1 MQELPEEMAKN
12 YAMVVP
18 RQENIDISLLQKRI
32 LAEGQEL
39 WDPKNQKDN
48 VPVRR
53 AGHDTWG
60 IGKVVFVFCDDYLKN
75 VFTFPWFHSWQK
87 ELTPIFEQ
95 IDIPVNRIV
104 RCILASMPP
113 GADIPVH
120 HDTGSWVHF
129 THRMHIPV
137 FTSPDIDFMVGP
149 NDQSM
154 QKYELKQGNLYE
166 LNNISRHRVKNNWDQ
181 HRVHMIFDYVD
192 EDFPLNTMDL
202 KQGTTVWQT
211 RRSVD
216 LSTDYGKRVPPSFV
230 VIGAQKAGTT
240 SLYDYILQHDLVWP
254 AKRKETHYFDWRWNK
269 ELPDPSTPEG
279 AKKHLR
285 YYEDTY
291 LERKILYRF
300 PSLMSG
306 EATPSYMLGGKTV
319 INRMKHVIP
328 HCRKILAIMRNPVE
342 RAYSHYSMTAD
353 EEGSEQQKLNRGH
366 RHLRGRSFEQLVD
379 DEIKELSK
387 LGVHPDM
394 DFEEF
399 DEKVMRQRVEFDH
412 GAHSFVARGLY
423 ALQLAGWIEAYGKE
437 NVLLLTLDEFKTTDN
452 LHVRWTVAF
461 VALFLLT
468 CFGCI
473 LQTTMDK
480 VFNFLDL
487 PYHRIKDTSAKNTR
501 KYDPI
506 DDSVRAKL
514 TAFYA
519 PYNEKL
525 YALLGRDIGW

>member
-1 MQELPEEMAKN
+1 MLFFSHVPLAHKKVPLQDLSNEVTKNMA
-12 YAMVVP
+12 MLVSC
-18 RQENIDISLLQKRI
+18 QENIDISLLQKRI
-32 LAEGQEL
+32 LNSGHAL
-39 WDPKNQKDN
+39 WNPANQKDN
-48 VPVRR
+48 VAIRR

-60 IGKVVFVFCDDYLKN
+60 IDKIVFIFGDDYLKN
-75 VFTFPWFHSWQK
+75 VYTFPWFHLWQK
-87 ELTPIFEQ
+87 ELAPIFEQ
-95 IDIPVNRIV
+95 INMPVNRVV

-149 NDQSM
+149 NDQNM
-154 QKYELKQGNLYE
+154 QRYELKEGNLYE
-166 LNNISRHRVKNNWDQ
+166 LNNSCRHRVKNNWDQ
-181 HRVHMIFDYVD
+181 HRVHMIFDYVE
-192 EDFPLNTMDL
+192 EDFQLNRMDL
-202 KQGTTVWQT
+202 KPGTILWQT

-269 ELPDPSTPEG
+269 ELPDASTPEG
-279 AKKHLR
+279 ATQHIR
-285 YYEDTY
+285 YYEDTF

-300 PSLMSG
+300 SSLMSG
-306 EATPSYMLGGKTV
+306 EATPSYMLGGTVV
-319 INRMKHVIP
+319 INRMQQVIP

-353 EEGSEQQKLNRGH
+353 TKGSEKQLRNRGH
-366 RHLRGRSFEQLVD
+366 HHLNGRTFEQVVD
-379 DEIKELSK
+379 DEIEELSK
-387 LGVHPDM
+387 LGVHPNM
-394 DFEEF
+394 DFEDF
-399 DEKVMRQRVEFDH
+399 DDKVMRRRFDFDH
-412 GAHSFVARGLY
+412 GAHSFVTRGLY

-437 NVLLLTLDEFKTTDN
+437 NVLLLTLDDFKTTEK
-452 LHVRWTVAF
+452 LH
-461 VALFLLT
+461 
-468 CFGCI
+468 
-473 LQTTMDK
+473 TTMDK
-480 VFNFLDL
+480 VFDFLDL
-487 PYHRIKDTSAKNTR
+487 PYHRIHDISAKNTR

-506 DDSVRAKL
+506 NDVVRAKL

-525 YALLGRDIGW
+525 YELIGRDMGW

>member
-1 MQELPEEMAKN
+1 MQELPEEVAKDMS
-12 YAMVVP
+12 MVVQV
-18 RQENIDISLLQKRI
+18 QENIDITLLQERI
-32 LAEGQEL
+32 RAGGREL
-39 WDPKNQKDN
+39 WDPANQKDN

-60 IGKVVFVFCDDYLKN
+60 IGKVVFIFCDDYLQK

-87 ELTPIFEQ
+87 ELNPVFEQ
-95 IDIPVNRIV
+95 INVPVNRVV

-149 NDQSM
+149 NDQNM
-154 QKYELKQGNLYE
+154 QRYELKQGNLYE

-181 HRVHMIFDYVD
+181 HRVHLIFDYVD
-192 EDFPLNTMDL
+192 ESFPINRMDL

-240 SLYDYILQHDLVWP
+240 SLYDYILQHDLQRT
-254 AKRKETHYFDWRWNK
+254 A
-269 ELPDPSTPEG
+269 DPSTPEG
-279 AKKHLR
+279 AEKHLR
-285 YYEDTY
+285 YFEDTF

-319 INRMKHVIP
+319 ITRMKQVIP
-328 HCRKILAIMRNPVE
+328 HCCKILAIMRNPVE

-353 EEGSEQQKLNRGH
+353 TEGSEKQKRNRGH
-366 RHLRGRSFEQLVD
+366 HHLQGRSFEQIVD
-379 DEIKELSK
+379 DEIEELSK

-394 DFEEF
+394 CFEKF
-399 DEKVMRQRVEFDH
+399 DEKIMHKRLAFDH

-423 ALQLAGWIEAYGKE
+423 ALQLSGWIEAYGKE
-437 NVLLLTLDEFKTTDN
+437 NVLLLTLDEFKTTEN
-452 LHVRWTVAF
+452 LHD
-461 VALFLLT
+461 
-468 CFGCI
+468 
-473 LQTTMDK
+473 TMDK

-487 PYHRIKDTSAKNTR
+487 PYHRIRDTTAKNTR

-506 DDSVRAKL
+506 NDAVRAKL

-525 YALLGRDIGW
+525 YTLLDRNMGW

>member
-1 MQELPEEMAKN
+1 MTAFTHVPLEHKKVPMQELPEEVAKN
-12 YAMVVP
+12 LVMVVP

-32 LAEGQEL
+32 LAEGRAL
-39 WDPKNQKDN
+39 WDPATQKDN

-60 IGKVVFVFCDDYLKN
+60 IGKVVYIFCDDYLKN

-87 ELTPIFEQ
+87 ELAPIFEQ
-95 IDIPVNRIV
+95 INIPVNRVV

-154 QKYELKQGNLYE
+154 QRYELKQGNLYE

-192 EDFPLNTMDL
+192 EDFPLNRMEL
-202 KQGTTVWQT
+202 EKGTVVWQT

-230 VIGAQKAGTT
+230 VIGSQKAGTT

-285 YYEDTY
+285 YYEDTF

-306 EATPSYMLGGKTV
+306 EATPSYMLGGKVV
-319 INRMKHVIP
+319 IDRMKQVIP

-353 EEGSEQQKLNRGH
+353 TEGSEEQLRNRGH
-366 RHLRGRSFEQLVD
+366 HHLKSRSFEQLID
-379 DEIKELSK
+379 DEIEELSK

-399 DEKVMRQRVEFDH
+399 DEKVMRKRVAFDH

-423 ALQLAGWIEAYGKE
+423 ALQLAGWIQAYGKE
-437 NVLLLTLDEFKTTDN
+437 NVLLLTLDEFKTTEK
-452 LHVRWTVAF
+452 LHA
-461 VALFLLT
+461 
-468 CFGCI
+468 
-473 LQTTMDK
+473 TMDK

-506 DDSVRAKL
+506 DDAVRAKL
-514 TAFYA
+514 AAFYA

-525 YALLGRDIGW
+525 YLILGRDMGW

>member
-1 MQELPEEMAKN
+1 MTAIVQVPLEHKKVPLQELPLDVAKDL
-12 YAMVVP
+12 AMVVP
-18 RQENIDISLLQKRI
+18 VQTNIDISLLQKRI
-32 LAEGQEL
+32 LDEGRAL
-39 WDPKNQKDN
+39 WDPKTQVEN

-60 IGKVVFVFCDDYLKN
+60 IGKVVFVFCDDYLQK
-75 VFTFPWFHSWQK
+75 VFNFPYFHSWQK
-87 ELTPIFEQ
+87 ELAPIFEQ
-95 IDIPVNRIV
+95 INIPVGRVV

-149 NDQSM
+149 NDDNM
-154 QKYELKQGNLYE
+154 ERYEFKQGNLYE

-192 EDFPLNTMDL
+192 EDFPVNRMELQ
-202 KQGTTVWQT
+202 KGTVVYQT

-216 LSTDYGKRVPPSFV
+216 LSTEYASRAPPSFM
-230 VIGAQKAGTT
+230 VIGSQKAGTT
-240 SLYDYILQHDLVWP
+240 SLYDYISQHDLVWP

-269 ELPDPSTPEG
+269 SLPDSATPEG
-279 AKKHLR
+279 AKKHLT
-285 YYEDTY
+285 YFQDTY
-291 LERKILYRF
+291 LDKKVLFRY

-306 EATPSYMLGGKTV
+306 EATPSYMLGGKLV
-319 INRMKHVIP
+319 INRMKQVIP
-328 HCRKILAIMRNPVE
+328 HCRKIMAILRDPVG

-353 EEGSEQQKLNRGH
+353 TEGSEEQKRNRGH
-366 RHLRGRSFEQLVD
+366 HHLKGRSFEQLVD
-379 DEIKELSK
+379 DEIEELSK

-394 DFEEF
+394 DYDEF
-399 DEKVMRQRVEFDH
+399 DEKVLSKRVGFDH
-412 GAHSFVARGLY
+412 GAHSFVVRGLY
-423 ALQLAGWIEAYGKE
+423 ALQLIGWLEAYGKE
-437 NVLLLTLDEFKTTDN
+437 NVLLLTLDEIKTSEG
-452 LHVRWTVAF
+452 LHV
-461 VALFLLT
+461 
-468 CFGCI
+468 
-473 LQTTMDK
+473 TMDK
-480 VFNFLDL
+480 VFKFLEL

-506 DDSVRAKL
+506 DEAVRAKL
-514 TAFYA
+514 SAFYA

-525 YALLGRDIGW
+525 YAILGRNLAW